1 MLGTFEPRK
10 GHAFVLKAFKV
21 VLKKFPKVHLVIA
34 GYGSSKE
41 VTNVSELISTLNI
54 KDNVHLLGFRDDKE
68 NLLINSDLLL
78 IGSQSFES
86 FGYTAIEAMAN
97 KTPVISTNVG
107 GLSEVIRN
115 GEGGYCFH
123 PDDVRNYSKK
133 SLNFLKTKILEI
145 LKD

>member
-1 MLGTFEPRK
+1 
-10 GHAFVLKAFKV
+10 
-21 VLKKFPKVHLVIA
+21 
-34 GYGSSKE
+34 
-41 VTNVSELISTLNI
+41 
-54 KDNVHLLGFRDDKE
+54 
-68 NLLINSDLLL
+68 
-78 IGSQSFES
+78 
-86 FGYTAIEAMAN
+86 MAN

-123 PDDVRNYSKK
+123 PDDVEIIQKK